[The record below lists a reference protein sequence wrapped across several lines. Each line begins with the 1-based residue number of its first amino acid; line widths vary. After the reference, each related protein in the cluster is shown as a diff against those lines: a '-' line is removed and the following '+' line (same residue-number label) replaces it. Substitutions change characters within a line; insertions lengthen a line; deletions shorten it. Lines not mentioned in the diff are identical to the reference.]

1 MHYPM
6 DEHSGGAVYTASFSA
21 AALTTNDQDLFFL
34 TAPANSKVAIREIR
48 LGQYTEAGDAEAE
61 LLSLTLMRGSTSA
74 AAGST
79 VTPRNVR
86 GHAGAPIAGTAVSAP
101 STTLASTDSAA
112 LILADA
118 WNVAAGW
125 WFNPPAAERPVIEP
139 AQTMLLR
146 MSAPADAMTMNGTV
160 TFQELGKVPG

>member
-1 MHYPM
+1 MNH
-6 DEHSGGAVYTASFSA
+6 DEPESGGPIFSA
-21 AALTTNDQDLFFL
+21 PFSATALTTNAQDLFFV
-34 TAPANSKVAIREIR
+34 TAPSNSRVAIREIR
-48 LGQYTEAGDAEAE
+48 LGQTSEAGDTEAE
-61 LLSLTLMRGSTSA
+61 LLSLTLMRGSTSV

-86 GHAGAPIAGTAVSAP
+86 GHTGAPIAGTAVSAP

-112 LILADA
+112 LMLADA

-146 MSAPADAMTMNGTV
+146 MSAPADAMTINGTLV
-160 TFQELGKVPG
+160 FQELGKVPG